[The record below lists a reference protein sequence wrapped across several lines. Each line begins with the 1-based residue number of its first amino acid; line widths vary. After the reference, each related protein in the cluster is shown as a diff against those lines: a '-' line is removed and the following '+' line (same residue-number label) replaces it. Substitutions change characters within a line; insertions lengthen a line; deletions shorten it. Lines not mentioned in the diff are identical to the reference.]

1 MADNI
6 WKEPDEAVVE
16 RRKPIWIKE
25 AIEIVMEYK
34 KRGEGETVSI
44 HECDDRYLYTPLIA
58 DHDVPP
64 FDRSP
69 YDGFAL
75 RASDTEVASRENP
88 LLFEVIDEIGAG
100 QVSLKQVG
108 PMQAVR
114 IMTGAQIP
122 DGANCVIML
131 ELVKEVTE
139 GAKKYIEVKRPL
151 QEGDNISFKGEDTQK
166 GSPLIDKGERINPG
180 IKALLATFGY
190 SKVKVAKKP
199 TVGIIATGSEL
210 LGPEDDLE
218 PGKIRD
224 SNGYMIEAQV
234 LRAGGIFKKY
244 DNCADDLETLLQAVK
259 TALEEC
265 DIVITTGGVS
275 VGDFDYLPEI
285 YKRLGAKLLFNKI
298 AMRPGSVTSCAEI
311 NGRLLFGLSGN
322 PSACYVGFELF
333 VKPYLRYW
341 MQSNRPYTLFIRGEL
356 KSDFPKPNP
365 FTRFVRGK
373 LSYTDGR
380 IYAEPVG
387 LDKSGVVT
395 SIAWAD
401 CLIVLP
407 GGTRGYINGDEVD
420 LILLE
425 DQKGSEVPWQERKL
439 SKL

>member
-1 MADNI
+1 MADNAG
-6 WKEPDEAVVE
+6 KELDESVVE

-25 AIEIVMEYK
+25 AVEKVMEYK
-34 KRGEGETVSI
+34 KRGDGETVSI
-44 HECDDRYLYTPLIA
+44 LECDDRYLYAPLIA

-75 RASDTEVASRENP
+75 KAKDTENASRDTP

-100 QVSLKQVG
+100 QVSLKMVG
-108 PMQAVR
+108 RLEAVR

-122 DGANCVIML
+122 DGADCVIML

-139 GAKKYIEVKRPL
+139 GGKKYIEIKRTL
-151 QEGDNISFKGEDTQK
+151 HEGDNVSYQGEDAQK
-166 GSPLIDKGERINPG
+166 GSPLIDKGERVTPG

-190 SKVKVAKKP
+190 SNVKVAQKP

-210 LGPEDDLE
+210 LRPEDDLV

-224 SNGYMIEAQV
+224 SNGYMIESQV
-234 LRAGGIFKKY
+234 LRTGGLYKKY
-244 DNCADDLETLLQAVK
+244 DNCADDLEALYKVMVA
-259 TALEEC
+259 ALEEC

-311 NGRLLFGLSGN
+311 DGRLLFGLSGN
-322 PSACYVGFELF
+322 PSACFVGFELF

-341 MQSNRPYTLFIRGEL
+341 MHSDRPYTRFITGEL
-356 KSDFPKPNP
+356 NSDFPKPNP
-365 FTRFVRGK
+365 FSRFVRGK
-373 LSYTDGR
+373 LSYKDGR
-380 IYAEPVG
+380 VYAEPVG

-401 CLIVLP
+401 CLIILP
-407 GGTRGYINGDEVD
+407 GGTRGYQAGDSVD

-425 DQKGSEVPWQERKL
+425 DQQGSGVPWQERKL